1 MAQAGYTPIS
11 LYHSTTATTVPSAS
25 NLTAGE
31 LALNIADNDMSMYTE
46 NASGTVKLFF
56 NNPAALKYPTADG
69 TSGQTIVTNGS
80 ATLSFGTLGV
90 GGGGTGQ
97 TSLTL
102 NNVILGNGTSAV
114 QFVAPGAS
122 GNVLTSDGTT
132 WTSSTPAATG
142 ASKGQ
147 AIAFA
152 LIFGL

>member
-31 LALNIADNDMSMYTE
+31 VALNIADNDMSMYME

-56 NNPAALKYPTADG
+56 NNPGALKYPTADG
-69 TSGQTIVTNGS
+69 TNGQPIVTNGS
-80 ATLSFGTLGV
+80 ATLSFGTVGV

-122 GNVLTSDGTT
+122 GNILTSDGTT
-132 WTSSTPAATG
+132 WTSSAPAASG
-142 ASKGQ
+142 VSKGQ
-147 AIAFA
+147 SIAFA
-152 LIFGL
+152 LIFGM